1 MNYNR
6 VIRLLH
12 FPLFVNV
19 CLTLALVGCGGSGSS
34 GSTTP
39 GGGQTYSLSGT
50 VSGVDNGALVLAV
63 NGTQVTVAEGAT
75 TVALASGLSSGTA
88 YAVTVATAPTGQT
101 CSVVNGTGTITSA
114 NAGNVV
120 VTCSQQAYALGG
132 TIAGLTQSG
141 LVLANGSS
149 YLAVSAGAASFTLPT
164 PVAYSSGYTVSVLT
178 QPSGLACSVANGS
191 GTMPAAAVT
200 NVAITCTDQPFSV
213 GGTIAGLGNS
223 TGLVLANGTDSLT
236 VSAGATVFVM
246 PAKVAFGGAYA
257 VQVKSS
263 PAGMS
268 CSVANGS
275 GTVGAANMTQVAI
288 TCSSQAYALSGT
300 ITGLT
305 QSGLVLTN
313 GSNTVT
319 VTAGSAG
326 FTLPQVAVGAGYS
339 VQVQTNPTEETCS
352 VSNGAGTMPASAVT
366 DIAVT
371 CSMNTY
377 TVGGTVNGPT
387 RSGLVLLDNFGDPT
401 SVAINATQFTMNTG
415 LADGASYNVVV
426 GTQPYGVSIGC
437 GISNGSGASTA
448 DVTSIRINCG
458 SVIPGASVVAG
469 PFYNPEGTSTA
480 TDAAGDVFFIGGIIG
495 SGSSLLMEI
504 PYSQGSYGQPVQ
516 VSNYAFLNASSVAV
530 DAAGDV
536 FVSAFGYIWEVPY
549 SQVSYGNP
557 VSILSGT
564 QNKYCMAVDAAGD
577 VFLAVTFSNEVL
589 EYPYISPGSYG
600 SSVSIG
606 SGFNQPHAVAV
617 DAAGDVFV
625 ADTGNNAIEKFLYS
639 GGSYATTPVVLGS
652 GFNGPQGVAIDA
664 AGNVLVADT
673 ANNAIKEIPYNQGGY
688 GTPVTLDAA
697 FSLPLSVSVDG
708 AGDIL
713 ADSLYGGMEAI
724 PYAQGGYGVPVALAY
739 PLRIPQNLAVDAAGD
754 LFVADVGIG
763 AVLEIPSA
771 QNGGQTTPAPV
782 TASGQFVQPAGVA
795 VDWRGNIFVAD
806 TYSNTISEIPFSN
819 GSYGTPVV
827 LGTGFRFANPRGIAV
842 DSVDN
847 LFVADT
853 SNDAIEE
860 IPFNPGVGAHGAYGS
875 PVPLGSGFHFVEP
888 YGVWV
893 DASDNV
899 FVADTGNSAIKV
911 IPYSP
916 QLGYQAPQT
925 LGSGFLH
932 PAGVVTDAIGNIYV
946 ADSGNGAVKVMA
958 NNDYSYPVQLYP
970 GTATLTDPHSVA
982 VDANGRLYVIDDN
995 DIWFFQP

>member
-200 NVAITCTDQPFSV
+200 NVAIACTDQPFSV

-236 VSAGATVFVM
+236 VSAGATGFVM

-275 GTVGAANMTQVAI
+275 GTVGAANVTQVAI

-377 TVGGTVNGPT
+377 TVGGTVNRLT

-448 DVTSIRINCG
+448 DVTSLRINCG

-469 PFYNPEGTSTA
+469 PFYNPEGTGTA
-480 TDAAGDVFFIGGIIG
+480 TDAAGDIFFIGGIIG

-536 FVSAFGYIWEVPY
+536 FVSAFDYIWEVPY
-549 SQVSYGNP
+549 SQGSYGNP
-557 VSILSGT
+557 VTVITGT
-564 QNKYCMAVDAAGD
+564 GPPYIFGMAVDAAGD
-577 VFLAVTFSNEVL
+577 VLVAVPFTNEVL

-606 SGFNQPHAVAV
+606 SGFNQPFAVAV

-625 ADTGNNAIEKFLYS
+625 ADTGNNAIEKFIYS
-639 GGSYATTPVVLGS
+639 GGSYATSPIVLGS

-697 FSLPLSVSVDG
+697 FSLPLGVSVDG
-708 AGDIL
+708 AGDIV
-713 ADSLYGGMEAI
+713 ADSFDGGMEAI
-724 PYAQGGYGVPVALAY
+724 PYAQGGYGFPVALAY

-827 LGTGFRFANPRGIAV
+827 LGTGFKFANPRGIAV

-875 PVPLGSGFHFVEP
+875 PVPLGSGFREP

-925 LGSGFLH
+925 LGSGFLY
-932 PAGVVTDAIGNIYV
+932 PEGVVTDAIGNIYV

-958 NNDYSYPVQLYP
+958 NNDYSSPVQLYP